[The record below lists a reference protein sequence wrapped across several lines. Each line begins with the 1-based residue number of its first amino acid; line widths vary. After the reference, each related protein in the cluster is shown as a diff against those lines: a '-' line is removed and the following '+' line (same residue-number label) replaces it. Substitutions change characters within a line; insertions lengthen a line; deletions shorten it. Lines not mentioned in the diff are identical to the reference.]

1 MKNRSNLNK
10 KTKKINLEKKSETS
24 SEIMADIMNDYN
36 SLTIQSEDK
45 KDKDIFKWQSL
56 ENSLI
61 YKAFNNFIPGKKK
74 LLALDLDDTLITN
87 TKSGKSKSPNKS
99 KENSYSFSFDL
110 NKIKSKL
117 DEYQKNDY
125 IFSIFS
131 NQNGITKGYIKESD
145 FKNKIDKIFTQEL
158 KYPIIVFFAK
168 EKDFYRKPC
177 VGMLELF
184 QKINNN
190 ETLDIND
197 CIYVGDAAGRKK
209 SGNYKKNDFSD
220 SDYKFALNCGFK
232 FFTPEEFFLNQKSSY
247 PEIKNTLHDLDKN
260 NNDHIKYDIS
270 PNHKEAIILI
280 GPPGSGKSTFCE
292 NNLTNKGY
300 IRINQ
305 DTLKTRQKV
314 IKCLE
319 ENLKNGKNV
328 VIDSTNPEKDGR
340 IEYIKIC
347 KKYNYFVR
355 GFNFLISK
363 ELAMHL
369 NNLRS
374 INKYRKHLSG
384 YVNAIPIHTFTFFK
398 NYQEPLQKE
407 GFDDIVKVN
416 FVPGPFEN
424 DEDKKIFYYLS

>member
-1 MKNRSNLNK
+1 MKNRSKIDK
-10 KTKKINLEKKSETS
+10 KTKKYKLDKKSETS
-24 SEIMADIMNDYN
+24 LEIMENIMKDYN
-36 SLTIQSEDK
+36 SISNQLEDK
-45 KDKDIFKWQSL
+45 KDIFKWQSL
-56 ENSLI
+56 DNSLI

-74 LLALDLDDTLITN
+74 LVAFDLDETLITFA
-87 TKSGKSKSPNKS
+87 KKEKSKSPNKS
-99 KENSYSFSFDL
+99 KENSYVFSFDL

-145 FKNKIDKIFTQEL
+145 FKNKIDKIFSQEL
-158 KYPIIVFFAK
+158 KYPIIAFFAK

-177 VGMLELF
+177 VGMLEIF
-184 QKINNN
+184 NKINNN
-190 ETLDIND
+190 ITLDLNE
-197 CIYVGDAAGRKK
+197 CTYVGDAAGRKK
-209 SGNYKKNDFSD
+209 SGKYKRNDFSD

-232 FFTPEEFFLNQKSSY
+232 FYTPEEFFLNAKSDY
-247 PEIKNTLHDLDKN
+247 PLIKNTLHDLDKN
-260 NNDHIKYDIS
+260 NNEHIKYDIS
-270 PNHKEAIILI
+270 PDHKEAIILI

-292 NNLTNKGY
+292 NNLTPKGY

-319 ENLKNGKNV
+319 ENLKNGKKV
-328 VIDSTNPEKDGR
+328 VIDSTNPEKNGR
-340 IEYIKIC
+340 MEYIKKC
-347 KKYNYFVR
+347 KNYGYYVR
-355 GFNFLISK
+355 AFNFLISK
-363 ELAMHL
+363 DLAMHL

-384 YVNAIPIHTFTFFK
+384 YVNAIPIHTFFK
-398 NYQEPLQKE
+398 NYQEPQKVE

>member
-1 MKNRSNLNK
+1 MKNRSKLDK
-10 KTKKINLEKKSETS
+10 KTKKNNLEKKSETS

-61 YKAFNNFIPGKKK
+61 YKAFNNFIPGKIK
-74 LLALDLDDTLITN
+74 LLALDLDDTLITF

-99 KENSYSFSFDL
+99 KENSYTFSFDL

-384 YVNAIPIHTFTFFK
+384 YVNAIPIHTFFK

>member
-1 MKNRSNLNK
+1 M
-10 KTKKINLEKKSETS
+10 
-24 SEIMADIMNDYN
+24 
-36 SLTIQSEDK
+36 
-45 KDKDIFKWQSL
+45 
-56 ENSLI
+56 
-61 YKAFNNFIPGKKK
+61 
-74 LLALDLDDTLITN
+74 
-87 TKSGKSKSPNKS
+87 
-99 KENSYSFSFDL
+99 
-110 NKIKSKL
+110 
-117 DEYQKNDY
+117 
-125 IFSIFS
+125 
-131 NQNGITKGYIKESD
+131 
-145 FKNKIDKIFTQEL
+145 
-158 KYPIIVFFAK
+158 
-168 EKDFYRKPC
+168 
-177 VGMLELF
+177 
-184 QKINNN
+184 
-190 ETLDIND
+190 
-197 CIYVGDAAGRKK
+197 
-209 SGNYKKNDFSD
+209 
-220 SDYKFALNCGFK
+220 
-232 FFTPEEFFLNQKSSY
+232 
-247 PEIKNTLHDLDKN
+247 
-260 NNDHIKYDIS
+260 
-270 PNHKEAIILI
+270 
-280 GPPGSGKSTFCE
+280 
-292 NNLTNKGY
+292 TNKGY

-328 VIDSTNPEKDGR
+328 VIDSTNPEKGGR

-384 YVNAIPIHTFTFFK
+384 YVNAIPIHTFFK